1 LQTLRTCSNEH
12 HSGQDDMLTRMTRR
26 QFIILA
32 GISIAAADSLGARA
46 AQPFGGPTPN
56 DRFYVT
62 SYGGTPSLDVDA
74 WRLRITGLVKHPVV
88 LSYRDIRAMASMNE
102 TLTLECIGN
111 PPNGDAISN
120 AKWTGVRLAPILE
133 RAGVKANAV
142 YAAMRGADGYYTGV
156 PTDQI
161 MRPENFLPYLM
172 NGVPLPPAH
181 GYPLRI
187 FIPGKYGQ
195 KQPKWLTEIQ
205 FVDHEFIGYW
215 EERGWSNSAWRKV
228 NSGFFS
234 PRLPGSF
241 FDIFDRAVPAK
252 APVDIVGWALA
263 GPSGIRR
270 VQVST
275 DDGHTWHDARF
286 APNSSPYVWTV
297 WKYRFAP
304 AAPGD
309 FKVRVRATSGDGA
322 TQPVRDP
329 QHGSGMSGQPTMN
342 LRVTAL

>member
-1 LQTLRTCSNEH
+1 
-12 HSGQDDMLTRMTRR
+12 MLTQMTRR

-32 GISIAAADSLGARA
+32 GIAIASADPLAHAAPA
-46 AQPFGGPTPN
+46 ASTSFGGPTPN
-56 DRFYVT
+56 DKFYIT
-62 SYGGTPSLDVDA
+62 SYGGTPSVDVDA
-74 WRLRITGLVKHPVV
+74 WRLRITGLVKHPLV
-88 LSYRDIRAMASMNE
+88 LSYRDIRAMAPINE
-102 TLTLECIGN
+102 TLTLECISN

-120 AKWTGVRLAPILE
+120 AKWTGVKLAPLLE
-133 RAGVKANAV
+133 RAGVKSSAV

-156 PTDQI
+156 PTDEI

-172 NGVPLPPAH
+172 NGVPLPSAH

-215 EERGWSNSAWRKV
+215 EARGWSNSAWRKV

-234 PRLPGSF
+234 PRLTGSF
-241 FDIFDRAVPAK
+241 FDIFGRAVPVK
-252 APVDIVGWALA
+252 APADIVGWALA

-270 VQVST
+270 VQVSI
-275 DDGHTWHDARF
+275 DDGRTWHDARF
-286 APNSSPYVWTV
+286 AANTSPYVWAV

-304 AAPGD
+304 STPGD
-309 FKVRVRATSGDGA
+309 YPVRVRATSGDGT
-322 TQPVRDP
+322 TQPVKDP
-329 QHGSGMSGQPTMN
+329 QTGSGMSGQPTMT
-342 LRVTAL
+342 LRVTAV